1 MSTADLANFEEAA
14 LAIPSYRFVSGQV
27 KNNLRVH
34 FSTMGH
40 KQHAPDGSVSNAVL
54 LLHNTTG
61 SSAYWREESVASQLF
76 GPGQPL
82 DLQKYFVI
90 TPDALG
96 FGKSSRPSDGLRGAF
111 PNFRYDD
118 IVDLT
123 HRLVTEHLGVLKL
136 RLIVGISMGGMLTWL
151 MAGRYPELA
160 DAILPISCQPGPMS
174 GRNWIQRRISIEAI
188 RNDPDWNGGMYDKNP
203 THFAY
208 AAPVGPM
215 MLRSVVRL
223 QEAAPDRKAADAFY
237 WEFVE
242 RARKSDANDR
252 LYQLEASMDY
262 DPTPNL
268 DRIKARITTI
278 SFEDDALNPIELG
291 VVDRVVAELPSA
303 KHVVVCAGP
312 ESNGHLTAKRAELWA
327 PYISDILDQ
336 RIT

>member
-1 MSTADLANFEEAA
+1 MSSADLVNFVEAE
-14 LAIPSYRFVSGQV
+14 LVIPSYRFVNGQDES
-27 KNNLRVH
+27 NLRVH
-34 FSTMGH
+34 FATMGQ

-61 SSAYWREESVASQLF
+61 SSAYWREEGVASQLF

-82 DLQKYFVI
+82 DLQNFFVI

-96 FGKSSRPSDGLRGAF
+96 FGKSSKPSDGLRGTF

-123 HRLVTEHLGVLKL
+123 HHLVTEHLGVTKL
-136 RLIVGISMGGMLTWL
+136 RLIVGVSMGGMLTWL

-188 RNDPDWNGGMYDKNP
+188 RNDPNWNGGMYDKNP
-203 THFAY
+203 SHFAF

-215 MLRSVVRL
+215 MLRSVMRL

-268 DRIKARITTI
+268 HRIEANVITV
-278 SFEDDALNPIELG
+278 SFADDQLNPIELG
-291 VVDRVVAELPSA
+291 VVDHVIDSLSAA
-303 KHVVVCAGP
+303 KHIVVPAGP
-312 ESNGHLTAKRAELWA
+312 DTQGHLTAKRAGLWA
-327 PYISDILDQ
+327 HHISALLA
-336 RIT
+336 